1 MRKIDSMG
9 SRVDMAGRRLSES
22 TVESSPLISSSHSRT
37 QSRRRRSH
45 NNSER
50 SSRSKMSTVES
61 SISLGSI
68 DMDSTS
74 VASSLDDDE
83 AFLDPLPDVDTS
95 KALDM
100 KRKSVRFSSV
110 HLRDYEI
117 CIGDNPSVSRG
128 APIALDWHFQ
138 RELEFSLEAFENS
151 EHSAGTNK
159 ANPSQ
164 PSKHSSLDRMHVLK
178 KMGYSRADINEA
190 TEKAQKIKQQ
200 RIQTRRAV
208 ERRDKM
214 KKYLKVVTRFFQSPK
229 KSLDASSTTVSTRG
243 SSVDWTTIRIEEN
256 ADKSQ
261 QSGTKKRLSG
271 RTIQWA
277 KKQDWKDDLFRQLQQ
292 QKEQSKSESFL
303 DQARHPKRISTL
315 DLSAYSFE
323 AQWSMNWLIR
333 WSEEATR
340 CLQVWVDALSLALAT
355 GTTYHSQ
362 LSRLIQIVLLQE
374 RKLMN
379 KQPRKLVRGLSQC
392 ILRPSRASKY
402 WYYRLLL

>member
-1 MRKIDSMG
+1 
-9 SRVDMAGRRLSES
+9 
-22 TVESSPLISSSHSRT
+22 
-37 QSRRRRSH
+37 
-45 NNSER
+45 
-50 SSRSKMSTVES
+50 MSTVES

-74 VASSLDDDE
+74 IASSLDDDE
-83 AFLDPLPDVDTS
+83 AFLDPVPDVDVS

-110 HLRDYEI
+110 HLREHGI

-138 RELEFSLEAFENS
+138 RELEFSLDAFENS

-159 ANPSQ
+159 ENPNQ
-164 PSKHSSLDRMHVLK
+164 PLKHSSLDRMHILK

-190 TEKAQKIKQQ
+190 SEKAQEIKQQ
-200 RIQTRRAV
+200 RIKTRRAV

-214 KKYLKVVTRFFQSPK
+214 KKYLKVVTRFFQSPTDPNNK
-229 KSLDASSTTVSTRG
+229 TLDASSTTVSTRG
-243 SSVDWTTIRIEEN
+243 SSVDWTTISVEEN

-292 QKEQSKSESFL
+292 QKEESKSESFL

-315 DLSAYSFE
+315 DLSAYTFE
-323 AQWSMNWLIR
+323 AQ
-333 WSEEATR
+333 
-340 CLQVWVDALSLALAT
+340 
-355 GTTYHSQ
+355 
-362 LSRLIQIVLLQE
+362 
-374 RKLMN
+374 
-379 KQPRKLVRGLSQC
+379 
-392 ILRPSRASKY
+392 
-402 WYYRLLL
+402 